1 VTEHKVGTQEEWPAA
16 RRELLEGEKEL
27 TRLSD
32 ELTSRRRELP
42 WVRVEKEYR
51 YRPGAGLPEPRA
63 WRALGLRAKDLGNRA
78 DG

>member
-1 VTEHKVGTQEEWPAA
+1 MTEHEVGTQEEWPAA

-32 ELTSRRRELP
+32 ELTSRRRKLP

-51 YRPGAGLPEPRA
+51 FETGRRLARTESLASA
-63 WRALGLRAKDLGNRA
+63 WPA
-78 DG
+78 D

>member
-51 YRPGAGLPEPRA
+51 FETGRRPARTDSLVRVLA
-63 WRALGLRAKDLGNRA
+63 WPA
-78 DG
+78 D